1 MIAIMPTLYLVMLIV
16 WGAIFL
22 LSLIVEVSTD
32 GLVSIWFTV
41 GAFVALIL
49 ALFPQI
55 PFWVPIIA
63 FAVTSLIVF
72 LLFFFFWRDKIRGVK
87 KARLN
92 ANAAVGKTFV
102 LLEAMEQKNG
112 SKDRYFQGDTKDVKK
127 LVPEGIA
134 GRVPYKGTVQEV
146 VISTGSDAV

>member
-102 LLEAMEQKNG
+102 LLEAIDENHPGLLRNHGVTWECVSENDKPIAKGAKVEIVNLVG
-112 SKDRYFQGDTKDVKK
+112 NRYVVK
-127 LVPEGIA
+127 IH
-134 GRVPYKGTVQEV
+134 
-146 VISTGSDAV
+146 S